1 MTCET
6 DMLNSLPLSF
16 MTLADEAQ
24 AEALESRGTFTTMT
38 QDGTK
43 HWATRQVALLVA
55 DDEDGR
61 RIIELGLVTRSHT
74 RVATGW
80 HRLRYVRKEV
90 LTPIDV
96 DALVAAVPTRFR
108 ATVDGRAAR
117 EGVLTTKSAAAVTE
131 ALLKLQPDAEQALKR
146 LLRAESRATPR
157 LRGDALQSAVQEADA
172 VRLAIDIAGIPRT
185 SLHDVRPDGEVPFL
199 ERLEAVRASEDP
211 TVAYDSM
218 RFLDFERLDHP
229 SGAVRFTK
237 GNERLTVINVNRQP
251 LERTTGADL
260 IYINETRASFVLVQY
275 KSFRNEESNGASR
288 LVYRPD
294 AQLAAE
300 LERMHKIKP
309 GKRDGTLG
317 TYRLHRG
324 CCYLKICKPVV
335 RVDHPA
341 DELVTGMYLPLDY
354 YDELVASDDVK
365 GPRDGVALSYAT
377 VSRYLNNDLFVQ
389 LVRGAWIGSRGA
401 TTKRLTGI
409 ALAGLSADRSVTIAS
424 ASVEAP
430 TV

>member
-1 MTCET
+1 VWHPANGAPDARSGRRVGRDT
-6 DMLNSLPLSF
+6 
-16 MTLADEAQ
+16 TLTYTH
-24 AEALESRGTFTTMT
+24 RCRR
-38 QDGTK
+38 
-43 HWATRQVALLVA
+43 ATRGA
-55 DDEDGR
+55 
-61 RIIELGLVTRSHT
+61 
-74 RVATGW
+74 
-80 HRLRYVRKEV
+80 
-90 LTPIDV
+90 IDRP
-96 DALVAAVPTRFR
+96 ALVRDRWANRR
-108 ATVDGRAAR
+108 AD
-117 EGVLTTKSAAAVTE
+117 SS
-131 ALLKLQPDAEQALKR
+131 PQA
-146 LLRAESRATPR
+146 
-157 LRGDALQSAVQEADA
+157 
-172 VRLAIDIAGIPRT
+172 
-185 SLHDVRPDGEVPFL
+185 
-199 ERLEAVRASEDP
+199 
-211 TVAYDSM
+211 
-218 RFLDFERLDHP
+218 
-229 SGAVRFTK
+229 
-237 GNERLTVINVNRQP
+237 
-251 LERTTGADL
+251 TGADL

-377 VSRYLNNDLFVQ
+377 VARYLNNDLFVQ

-409 ALAGLSADRSVTIAS
+409 ALAGLAADRSVTIAA
-424 ASVEAP
+424 ASLEAP

>member
-1 MTCET
+1 M
-6 DMLNSLPLSF
+6 
-16 MTLADEAQ
+16 
-24 AEALESRGTFTTMT
+24 
-38 QDGTK
+38 
-43 HWATRQVALLVA
+43 
-55 DDEDGR
+55 
-61 RIIELGLVTRSHT
+61 
-74 RVATGW
+74 
-80 HRLRYVRKEV
+80 
-90 LTPIDV
+90 LTPIDL
-96 DALVAAVPTRFR
+96 DALLAAVPTRFR
-108 ATVDGRAAR
+108 ATVTGRAAR

-146 LLRAESRATPR
+146 LFGAGSRATPR

-172 VRLAIDIAGIPRT
+172 VRLAVDIAGIPRT
-185 SLHDVRPDGEVPFL
+185 
-199 ERLEAVRASEDP
+199 
-211 TVAYDSM
+211 
-218 RFLDFERLDHP
+218 
-229 SGAVRFTK
+229 
-237 GNERLTVINVNRQP
+237 
-251 LERTTGADL
+251 
-260 IYINETRASFVLVQY
+260 Y
-275 KSFRNEESNGASR
+275 KSFRNDESNGASR

-377 VSRYLNNDLFVQ
+377 VARYLNNDLFVQ

-409 ALAGLSADRSVTIAS
+409 ALAGLAADRSVTIAA

>member
-1 MTCET
+1 MSCEA
-6 DMLNSLPLSF
+6 DLANSLDLSF
-16 MTLADEAQ
+16 MTLGDEMQ
-24 AEALESRGTFTTMT
+24 AEALDSRGTFTTMT
-38 QDGTK
+38 QDGAK
-43 HWATRQVALLVA
+43 NWPARQAALLIT

-61 RIIELGLVTRSHT
+61 RITELGLVTRSHT

-90 LTPIDV
+90 LTPIDLE
-96 DALVAAVPTRFR
+96 ALIGALPARFR
-108 ATVDGRAAR
+108 PTVEARAYR
-117 EGVLTTKSAAAVTE
+117 EGVLTAKSAAAVTE
-131 ALLKLQPDAEQALKR
+131 ALRELQPDAERALKQ
-146 LLRAESRATPR
+146 LLGVARRAAPH
-157 LRGDALQSAVQEADA
+157 LHGDALQSAAQEADA

-199 ERLEAVRASEDP
+199 ERLEGVRASEDP

-218 RFLDFERLDHP
+218 RFLDFDRLDHP
-229 SGAVRFTK
+229 SGAVRFMK

-275 KSFRNEESNGASR
+275 KSFRNEKPDGTSR

-300 LERMHKIKP
+300 LERMRKIKP

-335 RVDHPA
+335 RVDHPV

-365 GPRDGVALSYAT
+365 GPRDGVALSYGT
-377 VSRYLNNDLFVQ
+377 VERYLNNDLFVQ

-401 TTKRLTGI
+401 TTKRLTDI
-409 ALAGLSADRSVTIAS
+409 ALAGLSGDRSVTIAA
-424 ASVEAP
+424 ASLQTPSV
-430 TV
+430 